1 MVNQHRRKIA
11 RHYWRVVL
19 AVACSVVS
27 VSVARAECQDV
38 VAVAASADS
47 AQRSIEPEDLVRLRD
62 IGGPDSSM
70 VGPPSPMAASPD
82 GSRIAFIINRAN
94 PLRNDYC
101 RALVVVDALP
111 GSTARAID
119 VGGEPI
125 TTSSALRGLFMP
137 GGYPKVVTPAWS
149 PDGQWIAY
157 LRREDSTTQVWLV
170 RSDGSRSFPITRAEV
185 DIEWVGWSRDGT
197 RLLYTTRPGKLVAS
211 GRAAMEAR
219 TGILYDDRI
228 IPNFGGYPQ
237 TRTAEAPLIAFSIKP
252 DGTDV
257 RTATPEERDNLGGNG
272 FGTIVLNAHTRD
284 GRLAWT
290 QRVGTSPTS
299 PTALAATDVRGRT
312 IYCRISACA
321 GGIIGIWWDDEQRDI
336 LYIRREGWA
345 NGETVLY
352 RWTPGQ
358 EPSPVLKTEDL
369 IFGCSLV
376 RSGLVC
382 LRETATAPRHIILI
396 DSRTGEWDLVYDP
409 NPEFRSIRL
418 GSVQRLKWKNDRGLE
433 AWGDFV
439 LPPDHE
445 PGTPIP
451 MIVVQY
457 HSYGFLRGG
466 TGDEYPIHLFAR
478 HGFAVLSVERPP
490 FITAGRTDFQTWGE
504 IVAAEYRDWG
514 EKKSVLSS
522 LVAGV
527 ETAITTGNV
536 DRARIGITGLS
547 DGATSA
553 RFALIN
559 TRMFAAAAISTCCL
573 EPKTVMTY
581 GGMAWA
587 TYNRKMGFPR
597 TIEDNRAFWRPASMV
612 VNAREMDTP
621 LLMQLAD
628 TEYLLALEAFQA
640 LREQG
645 KPVEMFV
652 FPNDYHYKAQPA
664 HRLAIYNRNIDWF
677 RFWLQS
683 ELDPDSEKSAQ
694 YQRWSALRDPGRSPE
709 QQAGAR

>member
-321 GGIIGIWWDDEQRDI
+321 GGIIGIWWDAGHRVKS
-336 LYIRREGWA
+336 R
-345 NGETVLY
+345 VLFS
-352 RWTPGQ
+352 RQ
-358 EPSPVLKTEDL
+358 KTSFSD
-369 IFGCSLV
+369 V
-376 RSGLVC
+376 R
-382 LRETATAPRHIILI
+382 
-396 DSRTGEWDLVYDP
+396 
-409 NPEFRSIRL
+409 
-418 GSVQRLKWKNDRGLE
+418 
-433 AWGDFV
+433 
-439 LPPDHE
+439 
-445 PGTPIP
+445 
-451 MIVVQY
+451 
-457 HSYGFLRGG
+457 
-466 TGDEYPIHLFAR
+466 
-478 HGFAVLSVERPP
+478 
-490 FITAGRTDFQTWGE
+490 
-504 IVAAEYRDWG
+504 
-514 EKKSVLSS
+514 
-522 LVAGV
+522 
-527 ETAITTGNV
+527 
-536 DRARIGITGLS
+536 
-547 DGATSA
+547 
-553 RFALIN
+553 
-559 TRMFAAAAISTCCL
+559 
-573 EPKTVMTY
+573 
-581 GGMAWA
+581 
-587 TYNRKMGFPR
+587 
-597 TIEDNRAFWRPASMV
+597 
-612 VNAREMDTP
+612 
-621 LLMQLAD
+621 
-628 TEYLLALEAFQA
+628 
-640 LREQG
+640 
-645 KPVEMFV
+645 
-652 FPNDYHYKAQPA
+652 
-664 HRLAIYNRNIDWF
+664 
-677 RFWLQS
+677 
-683 ELDPDSEKSAQ
+683 
-694 YQRWSALRDPGRSPE
+694 
-709 QQAGAR
+709 